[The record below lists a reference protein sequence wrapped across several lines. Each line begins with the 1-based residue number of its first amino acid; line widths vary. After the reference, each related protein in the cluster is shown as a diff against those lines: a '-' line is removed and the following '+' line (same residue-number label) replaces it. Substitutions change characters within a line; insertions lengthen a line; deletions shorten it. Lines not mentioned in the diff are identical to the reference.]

1 MKRIALLFCGMAALV
16 CATDNLTKVHTVYL
30 LKMGKG
36 LDQFLASRLAED
48 HVFQVVTDPKQADA
62 VFTDQIGEGF
72 EAKLEEIF
80 PTPEPA
86 KPAPPPKP
94 VKTDEE
100 VSPLLGDTVNTL
112 SNPAS
117 NSSFGRAK
125 GTIFLV
131 DAKSRRVIW
140 SVFEPLKSA
149 DPKDMDRTANDI
161 VGRLKKNLK
170 GK

>member
-1 MKRIALLFCGMAALV
+1 M
-16 CATDNLTKVHTVYL
+16 
-30 LKMGKG
+30 
-36 LDQFLASRLAED
+36 
-48 HVFQVVTDPKQADA
+48 
-62 VFTDQIGEGF
+62 FTDQIGEGF

-80 PTPEPA
+80 PTPEPVKPA
-86 KPAPPPKP
+86 KPVPPPKP
-94 VKTDEE
+94 VKTDEDAN
-100 VSPLLGDTVNTL
+100 PLLGDTVNTL
-112 SNPAS
+112 SNPAT

-125 GTIFLV
+125 GTVFLV